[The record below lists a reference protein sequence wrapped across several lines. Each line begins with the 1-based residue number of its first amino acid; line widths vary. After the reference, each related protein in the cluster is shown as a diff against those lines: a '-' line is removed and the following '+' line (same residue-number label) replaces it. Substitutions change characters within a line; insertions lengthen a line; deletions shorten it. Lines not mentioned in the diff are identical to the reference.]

1 MYSETESDYV
11 RVAPRHVADAYKLL
25 EPSSSDGTPAD
36 ATTRHLAGARYI
48 AGYAVE
54 CALKAYLINYTAT
67 GSFSEARAALKKRG
81 VDVYAG
87 FVHELTRL
95 LNASNL
101 DTSADPAIASQFG
114 ICAVW
119 TTDWRYDPNISL
131 TETDAR
137 DFVDAASAIRQWVER
152 QRIANGGSAFT

>member
-11 RVAPRHVADAYKLL
+11 QVAPRHVADAYKLL
-25 EPSSSDGTPAD
+25 EPPPFDATTPG

-54 CALKAYLINYTAT
+54 CALKAYLINYTGT
-67 GSFSEARAALKKRG
+67 STFSEARAELKKRG

-95 LNASNL
+95 LNASDL
-101 DTSADPAIASQFG
+101 DTSADPAVASQFG

-119 TTDWRYDPNISL
+119 TTNWRYDPNTSL
-131 TETDAR
+131 TEADAL
-137 DFVDAASAIRQWVER
+137 DFVDAASAVWRWVES
-152 QRIANGGSAFT
+152 QRIANGGGAFA